1 MPICSRSSTWACV
14 LGASVSRASVASTA
28 RLRRRSAPEE
38 TSCFCRGDGAPF
50 STARFWEVGR
60 YPWSRNARRRRA
72 RRGGRPRPRARQH
85 RTTERCKTPSS
96 VHWISP
102 NRHRGTRT
110 GAVLSAQV
118 VVRRA
123 QRALRYVSTS
133 FSRRCRRRSCV
144 FAASSSLAKTRGT
157 SFFFVCWARGDF
169 RPLTKSDAVPPLTLF
184 WSRQPTAGFPS
195 KLVGCQVLGRA
206 VEDLDLFE

>member
-1 MPICSRSSTWACV
+1 MLPSRRWRVSGGGRWCAV
-14 LGASVSRASVASTA
+14 LDRPFLGGGALSVS
-28 RLRRRSAPEE
+28 LK
-38 TSCFCRGDGAPF
+38 
-50 STARFWEVGR
+50 
-60 YPWSRNARRRRA
+60 ARRRCA

-133 FSRRCRRRSCV
+133 FSRRCRQRSCV

-157 SFFFVCWARGDF
+157 SFFFLRYLCEENPLSLDDERR
-169 RPLTKSDAVPPLTLF
+169 RPFPLL
-184 WSRQPTAGFPS
+184 
-195 KLVGCQVLGRA
+195 KLDGY
-206 VEDLDLFE
+206 

>member
-1 MPICSRSSTWACV
+1 MSNSRRKSGGSSGCFSCSTKAAVCAASNGLGTMPTCSRSSTWACV
-14 LGASVSRASVASTA
+14 FWGVGD
-28 RLRRRSAPEE
+28 P
-38 TSCFCRGDGAPF
+38 CFCRVDGASPAPVDGVPF
-50 STARFWEVGR
+50 STVRFWEVGR
-60 YPWSRNARRRRA
+60 YSSSLSARRRRA
-72 RRGGRPRPRARQH
+72 GSSGRPRPRARQY

-133 FSRRCRRRSCV
+133 FSRRCRQRSCV

-157 SFFFVCWARGDF
+157 SFFFAGSGGEK
-169 RPLTKSDAVPPLTLF
+169 RPLSLDDERRRTFQALKQD
-184 WSRQPTAGFPS
+184 
-195 KLVGCQVLGRA
+195 GC
-206 VEDLDLFE
+206 

>member
-1 MPICSRSSTWACV
+1 MI
-14 LGASVSRASVASTA
+14 RAAA
-28 RLRRRSAPEE
+28 RRRRSSVA
-38 TSCFCRGDGAPF
+38 A
-50 STARFWEVGR
+50 TARRSRPPVFGR
-60 YPWSRNARRRRA
+60 LGAIRVSLKARRRRA
-72 RRGGRPRPRARQH
+72 RRSGRPRARARQH

-133 FSRRCRRRSCV
+133 FSRRCRQRSCV

-169 RPLTKSDAVPPLTLF
+169 PPLTKSDAVPPLTLF

-195 KLVGCQVLGRA
+195 KLVGSQFQLRCRRS
-206 VEDLDLFE
+206 

>member
-1 MPICSRSSTWACV
+1 MLLSRRWRVSGGGRWCAALDRPFSGGEA
-14 LGASVSRASVASTA
+14 LSVS
-28 RLRRRSAPEE
+28 LK
-38 TSCFCRGDGAPF
+38 
-50 STARFWEVGR
+50 
-60 YPWSRNARRRRA
+60 ARRRRA
-72 RRGGRPRPRARQH
+72 RRGGRVRPRARQH

-133 FSRRCRRRSCV
+133 FSRRCRQRSCV

-157 SFFFVCWARGDF
+157 SFFFCGTCAR
-169 RPLTKSDAVPPLTLF
+169 RILSPLTMSDAVPF
-184 WSRQPTAGFPS
+184 HF
-195 KLVGCQVLGRA
+195 
-206 VEDLDLFE
+206 

>member
-14 LGASVSRASVASTA
+14 FGGVGDPCFRRVDGASTVSARRRRSSVASPA
-28 RLRRRSAPEE
+28 R
-38 TSCFCRGDGAPF
+38 PF
-50 STARFWEVGR
+50 SGGEALSV
-60 YPWSRNARRRRA
+60 SLKARRRRA
-72 RRGGRPRPRARQH
+72 RRSGRERPRARQH

-133 FSRRCRRRSCV
+133 FSRRCRQRSCV

-157 SFFFVCWARGDF
+157 SFCVLGEGR
-169 RPLTKSDAVPPLTLF
+169 LPPLDEERRRPSFNIVLESTANCRV
-184 WSRQPTAGFPS
+184 SR
-195 KLVGCQVLGRA
+195 KLVG
-206 VEDLDLFE
+206 